1 MEVDHTRTYAVI
13 FFLLAV
19 VGIGFVCYR
28 VLSPFLAAI
37 AWAIVF
43 TVTFQKPWAFLERR
57 MPKRRSLAAA
67 LLTLAVA
74 VVVLVPVGLLVGML
88 ANQIIAAATK
98 VTTSLSAEH
107 VRSFSDFVALPKVA
121 RLLDEARIR
130 AGISP
135 EDFQKLAAG
144 VVTRLSAVA
153 GALSGKLV
161 LGVFDAMLTV
171 LMVIFLLF
179 FLFRDG
185 ERMAA
190 ATIDL
195 LPTDADGRSRMSRTL
210 QSMLAAIFR
219 GALLCAL
226 AQGLLG
232 AIGWWIAGLPSPVL
246 AGVVMSIVSLLP
258 VGGTALVWLPGAL
271 WCWSTGHHASAIFL
285 FLWGLIVTVLLVDTF
300 LRPMLVQGADELTTL
315 IVFLGVF
322 GGLAAFGLL
331 GIFIGPVALVLAV
344 ALLEAMRGHAG
355 PGLDAAADTTAA
367 TPMFLARA
375 IAQLKHR
382 RRRSPQ

>member
-1 MEVDHTRTYAVI
+1 MEEANHTRTYAVI

-19 VGIGFVCYR
+19 LGIGFVCYR

-37 AWAIVF
+37 AWAIVLA
-43 TVTFQKPWAFLERR
+43 VAFQKPWSFLERR
-57 MPKRRSLAAA
+57 MPKHRSLAAA

-74 VVVLVPVGLLVGML
+74 VGVLVPASLLAGML
-88 ANQIIAAATK
+88 ANQIVVL
-98 VTTSLSAEH
+98 VTNITSSLSAEN

-121 RLLDEARIR
+121 AVLDDARNW

-144 VVTRLSAVA
+144 AVTRISAVV
-153 GALSGKLV
+153 GTLSGKLV
-161 LGVFDAMLTV
+161 LGAFEAMLTV
-171 LMVIFLLF
+171 LLVIFLLF

-190 ATIDL
+190 ATLDL
-195 LPTDADGRSRMSRTL
+195 MPTGAEGRSRMARSL

-219 GALLCAL
+219 GSLLCAL

-246 AGVVMSIVSLLP
+246 AGVVMAIVSLLP
-258 VGGTALVWLPGAL
+258 VGGTALVWVPGTVWA
-271 WCWSTGHHASAIFL
+271 WSTGHHTSAVFL
-285 FLWGLIVTVLLVDTF
+285 FAWGLVVTSLLVDAI
-300 LRPMLVQGADELTTL
+300 LRPMLVRGADELTTL

-322 GGLAAFGLL
+322 GGIAAFGLL
-331 GIFIGPVALVLAV
+331 GIFIGPVALAIAV
-344 ALLEAMRGHAG
+344 TLLEVMRGHAG
-355 PGLDAAADTTAA
+355 SLRLDET
-367 TPMFLARA
+367 
-375 IAQLKHR
+375 
-382 RRRSPQ
+382 S

>member
-1 MEVDHTRTYAVI
+1 MEEVNHTRIYVVI

-19 VGIGFVCYR
+19 LGIGFVCYR

-37 AWAIVF
+37 AWAIVLA
-43 TVTFQKPWAFLERR
+43 VAFQKPWSFLERR
-57 MPKRRSLAAA
+57 MPKHRSLAAA

-74 VVVLVPVGLLVGML
+74 VGVLVPVSLLVGML
-88 ANQIIAAATK
+88 ASQIVAVATK
-98 VTTSLSAEH
+98 ITTSLSAED

-121 RLLDEARIR
+121 RVLDDARIR

-144 VVTRLSAVA
+144 VVTRVSTAA

-171 LMVIFLLF
+171 LLVIFLLF

-190 ATIDL
+190 ATLDL
-195 LPTDADGRSRMSRTL
+195 LPTDADGRSRMSRSL

-219 GALLCAL
+219 GSLLCAL
-226 AQGLLG
+226 VQGLLG

-246 AGVVMSIVSLLP
+246 AGVVTAIVSLLP
-258 VGGTALVWLPGAL
+258 VGGTALVWLPGAV
-271 WCWSTGHHASAIFL
+271 WAWSLGHHTSAIFL
-285 FLWGLIVTVLLVDTF
+285 FLWGLIVTVLLVDAV
-300 LRPMLVQGADELTTL
+300 LRPMLVRGADELTTL

-331 GIFIGPVALVLAV
+331 GIFIGPVALAIAV
-344 ALLEAMRGHAG
+344 ALLEVMRGQAG
-355 PGLDAAADTTAA
+355 GPRLDAAG
-367 TPMFLARA
+367 
-375 IAQLKHR
+375 
-382 RRRSPQ
+382 

>member
-1 MEVDHTRTYAVI
+1 MEEVNHTRIYAVI

-19 VGIGFVCYR
+19 LGIGFVCYR

-37 AWAIVF
+37 AWAIVLA
-43 TVTFQKPWAFLERR
+43 VAFQKPWSFLERR

-74 VVVLVPVGLLVGML
+74 VGVLVPAGLLVGML
-88 ANQIIAAATK
+88 VNQTIAVATK
-98 VTTSLSAEH
+98 VTTSLSAED

-121 RLLDEARIR
+121 RVLDDARIW

-144 VVTRLSAVA
+144 ALTGVSAVA
-153 GALSGKLV
+153 AALSGKLV
-161 LGVFDAMLTV
+161 LGVFDAMLTILLV
-171 LMVIFLLF
+171 MFLLF

-190 ATIDL
+190 AAIGL
-195 LPTDADGRSRMSRTL
+195 LPTDAVGRSRMSRSL
-210 QSMLAAIFR
+210 QSMLASIFR
-219 GALLCAL
+219 GSLLCAA

-246 AGVVMSIVSLLP
+246 AGVVMAIVSLLP
-258 VGGTALVWLPGAL
+258 LGGTALVWLPGVVWA
-271 WCWSTGHHASAIFL
+271 WSAGHHTSAIFL
-285 FLWGLIVTVLLVDTF
+285 FLWGLLVTVLLVDVF
-300 LRPMLVQGADELTTL
+300 LRPMLVRGADELTTL

-331 GIFIGPVALVLAV
+331 GIFIGPVALAIAV
-344 ALLEAMRGHAG
+344 ALLEVMRSQAG
-355 PGLDAAADTTAA
+355 FPRVDAPG
-367 TPMFLARA
+367 
-375 IAQLKHR
+375 
-382 RRRSPQ
+382 

>member
-1 MEVDHTRTYAVI
+1 MEEVNHTRIYAVI

-19 VGIGFVCYR
+19 LGISFVCYR

-37 AWAIVF
+37 AWAIVLA
-43 TVTFQKPWAFLERR
+43 VAFQKPWSFLERR
-57 MPKRRSLAAA
+57 MPKHRSLAAV

-74 VVVLVPVGLLVGML
+74 VGVLVPAGLLVGML
-88 ANQIIAAATK
+88 ASQIIATATK
-98 VTTSLSAEH
+98 ITASLSAQD

-121 RLLDEARIR
+121 RVLDDARIR

-135 EDFQKLAAG
+135 EDFQKLAAE
-144 VVTRLSAVA
+144 VVTRVSAVA

-171 LMVIFLLF
+171 LLVIFLLF

-185 ERMAA
+185 QRMAA
-190 ATIDL
+190 ATLDL
-195 LPTDADGRSRMSRTL
+195 LPTDADGRSRMSRSL

-219 GALLCAL
+219 GSLLCAL
-226 AQGLLG
+226 VQGLLG

-246 AGVVMSIVSLLP
+246 AGVVMAIVSLLP
-258 VGGTALVWLPGAL
+258 VGGTALVWVPGAV
-271 WCWSTGHHASAIFL
+271 WAWSTGHHTSAIFL
-285 FLWGLIVTVLLVDTF
+285 FLWGFLVTALLVDAV

-331 GIFIGPVALVLAV
+331 GIFIGPVALAIAV
-344 ALLEAMRGHAG
+344 ALLEVMRGQAG
-355 PGLDAAADTTAA
+355 GPRLDAAG
-367 TPMFLARA
+367 
-375 IAQLKHR
+375 
-382 RRRSPQ
+382 